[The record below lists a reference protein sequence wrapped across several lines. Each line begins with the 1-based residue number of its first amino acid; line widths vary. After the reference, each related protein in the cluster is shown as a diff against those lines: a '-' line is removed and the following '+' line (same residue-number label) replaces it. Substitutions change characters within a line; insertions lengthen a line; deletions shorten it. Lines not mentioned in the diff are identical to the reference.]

1 MFCGQMPSYA
11 YELAVAI
18 AAVQRAGSTIMEMFE
33 TAKVS
38 TKADGSLV
46 TDADLASDRIIRSVI
61 GTAFPTDAILTEEG
75 VDDQQRLKSRRC
87 WIVDPIDGTA
97 AFVRRSEDFDVYIAL
112 VVDGH
117 PVVAATLQPI
127 TGLLLSAAMGSGAQ
141 ISRRSGSARPLSFRG
156 RGDSPRLG
164 SRRWLGAPANLP
176 LLERVARAIGPNA
189 TVPFPKDGLGSRSF
203 IPPDNQVDAIVGV
216 AVEGRKIDAWE
227 WDLAAVDLIVREAG
241 GCSTDLSGNPLR
253 FNQPDPRI
261 KDLLLSTDAGTH
273 SRILAAIA
281 STMSDQDRS

>member
-1 MFCGQMPSYA
+1 MPSYA
-11 YELAVAI
+11 HELAVAI
-18 AAVQRAGSTIMEMFE
+18 AAVQRAGATIMEMFE

-38 TKADGSLV
+38 KKADGSPV
-46 TDADLASDRIIRSVI
+46 TDADLASDRIIRGVI
-61 GTAFPTDAILTEEG
+61 STAFPADAILTEEG
-75 VDDQQRLKSRRC
+75 VDDQQRLTSRRC

-112 VVDGH
+112 VVDSH

-127 TGLLLSAAMGSGAQ
+127 TGLLLTATSRGGAQ
-141 ISRRSGSARPLSFRG
+141 ISRGSGSAQSLLFRAP
-156 RGDSPRLG
+156 GDSPRLG
-164 SRRWLGAPANLP
+164 SRGWLGAPANLP
-176 LLERVARAIGPNA
+176 WLERVARAIGPNA
-189 TVPFPKDGLGSRSF
+189 TALNPKRGLGSRSF

-216 AVEGRKIDAWE
+216 AVDARKLDAWE

-261 KDLLLSTDAGTH
+261 KDLLLSTDPGTH
-273 SRILAAIA
+273 GRILAAIA
-281 STMSDQDRS
+281 STGRDQGGS